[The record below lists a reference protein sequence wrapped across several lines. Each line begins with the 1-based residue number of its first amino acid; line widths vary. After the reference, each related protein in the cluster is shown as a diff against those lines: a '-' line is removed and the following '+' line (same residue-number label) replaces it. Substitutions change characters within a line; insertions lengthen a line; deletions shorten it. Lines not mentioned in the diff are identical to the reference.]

1 MLYCELSQVMQ
12 MSNAQNFIRVLQA
25 HLSELQ
31 RTYGVRT
38 LGLFGSFVRGEE
50 RSASDL
56 DVLVEFDDRPLS
68 LFQFIEL
75 EHHLSDLLGVRVDL
89 VEKAALKP
97 AIGRHI
103 LAEVVPVCATN

>member
-1 MLYCELSQVMQ
+1 
-12 MSNAQNFIRVLQA
+12 MSRTQDFIRILQM
-25 HLSELQ
+25 HLPELQ

-38 LGLFGSFVRGEE
+38 LGLFGSFVHGEE

-75 EHHLSDLLGVRVDL
+75 EHYLSDLLDVRVDL
-89 VEKAALKP
+89 VEKATLKP
-97 AIGRHI
+97 AIGRRI
-103 LAEVVPVCATN
+103 LAEVVPL

>member
-1 MLYCELSQVMQ
+1 
-12 MSNAQNFIRVLQA
+12 MSNTQEFIRILQA
-25 HLSELQ
+25 HLPELQ
-31 RTYGVRT
+31 HAYGVRT

-50 RSASDL
+50 RSTSDL

-75 EHHLSDLLGVRVDL
+75 EHHLSDLLDVRVDL
-89 VEKAALKP
+89 VEKATLKP

-103 LAEVVPVCATN
+103 LAEVVPV